1 MKQISERTLANM
13 DTVLEET
20 CHSFPNG
27 GDHELRR
34 HIAEQLKLNAEQGS
48 VTLIQMRAVA
58 QRALREVVK
67 ERTFRP

>member
-1 MKQISERTLANM
+1 M

-20 CHSFPNG
+20 CRDFPNG

-34 HIAEQLKLNAEQGS
+34 HIAEQLKLNAQQGS
-48 VTLIQMRAVA
+48 VTLIQLRAVA
-58 QRALREVVK
+58 QKALKEVVR